1 MTGHV
6 QHTHDKRV
14 TTCAARVY
22 RAHGRHAAGTQHPG
36 SHDSPVHDRSGR
48 RVLPRARLRRV
59 CDRTPGSS
67 PGPTAVP
74 RAPLAGWLRPLRG
87 PRGRGLPG
95 PRPGLLLVLG
105 LLRPPLLAVALVAA
119 FPQDVVH
126 LREKEGQ
133 ASVCARTGRGAL
145 CLALH
150 HGGAVGRHPGLPGA
164 CRPRSAARPGAG
176 QWGAAVAP
184 RRSPVCGRAVPPQGA
199 RASLKDLGLAAR
211 GRARRGGRPERP
223 PTPAHAA
230 RRRGGQGCQRRRSPT
245 RAGPGSRPGHAA
257 APQTRPREP
266 RGSPRPR
273 PAPDAHARHA
283 EPSGRTRGTLAP
295 ACT

>member
-1 MTGHV
+1 MYSTRMTS
-6 QHTHDKRV
+6 V

-59 CDRTPGSS
+59 CNRTPGSS

-145 CLALH
+145 CLAGRQAGRGPAARCTMAGPWDATLGCPGPAGH
-150 HGGAVGRHPGLPGA
+150 APPRAPAPGSGARPWLPGGAPCAGGPSRH
-164 CRPRSAARPGAG
+164 
-176 QWGAAVAP
+176 
-184 RRSPVCGRAVPPQGA
+184 RALV
-199 RASLKDLGLAAR
+199 LL
-211 GRARRGGRPERP
+211 
-223 PTPAHAA
+223 
-230 RRRGGQGCQRRRSPT
+230 
-245 RAGPGSRPGHAA
+245 
-257 APQTRPREP
+257 
-266 RGSPRPR
+266 
-273 PAPDAHARHA
+273 
-283 EPSGRTRGTLAP
+283 
-295 ACT
+295 